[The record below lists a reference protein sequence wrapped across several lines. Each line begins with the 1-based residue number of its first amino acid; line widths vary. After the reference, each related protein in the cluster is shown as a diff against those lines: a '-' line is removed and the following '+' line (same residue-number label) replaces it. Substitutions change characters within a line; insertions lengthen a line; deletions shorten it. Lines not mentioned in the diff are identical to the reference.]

1 MPIPERP
8 LRTLTRILLAAF
20 SIGIH
25 TNVHAQPSGFD
36 IAQLMQLLSKIESH
50 EAVFTEK
57 KQLALLTDPL
67 ISKGT
72 LRYRRPN
79 YIERSSTAPR
89 IERFIYENDKIIIE
103 TNGQQRSLQ
112 ANTQP
117 TVGALIESM
126 RATLAG
132 DEASLRRHYQLR
144 LTGASAN
151 WTLELTPVH
160 ASLAKRIREHRPHD
174 LPRLLEQSARHPQ
187 LIVIGSRLHDKRG
200 IPRARYLANRFAN
213 FWIAWAAGYP
223 LVDSQSGFR
232 IYPAALLLDLPKH
245 MQSLKG
251 FVFESEILI
260 QAGEHGVY
268 SRAVPI
274 PAIYS
279 SARRKSYFHPL
290 YDTAQIAWMVAKRL
304 FARRMY
310 LHGLCAS
317 LSRRR

>member
-1 MPIPERP
+1 MSESLRHVVAVIPAYNEVAT
-8 LRTLTRILLAAF
+8 LRDVVIAVLVHVAQVIVVDDGSDDGCAATINDLPVQLICHDRNLGKSRSLIDGF
-20 SIGIH
+20 RAA
-25 TNVHAQPSGFD
+25 HAQGAD
-36 IAQLMQLLSKIESH
+36 
-50 EAVFTEK
+50 VVV
-57 KQLALLTDPL
+57 
-67 ISKGT
+67 T
-72 LRYRRPN
+72 LD
-79 YIERSSTAPR
+79 A
-89 IERFIYENDKIIIE
+89 D
-103 TNGQQRSLQ
+103 GQ
-112 ANTQP
+112 
-117 TVGALIESM
+117 
-126 RATLAG
+126 
-132 DEASLRRHYQLR
+132 
-144 LTGASAN
+144 
-151 WTLELTPVH
+151 
-160 ASLAKRIREHRPHD
+160 HRPHD